1 MVTLSEYVTGANC
14 TSLYIK
20 TLVCVCVCV
29 YVVCVCVCG
38 VCVCVC
44 GVCLVR
50 QYCFSLLWSFVARYF
65 PS

>member
-29 YVVCVCVCG
+29 YVVCVCVFCG
-38 VCVCVC
+38 CVCVC
-44 GVCLVR
+44 GVCTEHDVHHR
-50 QYCFSLLWSFVARYF
+50 RTSV
-65 PS
+65 